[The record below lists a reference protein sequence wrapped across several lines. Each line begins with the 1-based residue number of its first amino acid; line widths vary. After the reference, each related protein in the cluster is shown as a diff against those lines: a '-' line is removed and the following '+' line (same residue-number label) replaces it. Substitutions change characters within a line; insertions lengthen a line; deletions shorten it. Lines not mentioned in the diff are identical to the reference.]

1 MLNVKANKT
10 VRMILLILLAIVM
23 IYPLLWLFA
32 SSFKT
37 DNEIYSSFNLIPKEI
52 TTEGY
57 VKGWNGIRNLNFLV
71 FIWNTVKL
79 VIPTVI
85 FTIISSVLVGY
96 GFARFEFPLKKILF
110 WIMLSS
116 LMLPGTVLIIPRYII
131 FQKLGWIDS
140 YLPFYVP
147 ALLGCYPF
155 FIFMM
160 VQFVRGMPKEL
171 DESAIIDGCNSFSI
185 LTRILIPLMKPA
197 IFSVAIFQF
206 IWTWNSFFDVLIYIS
221 STDKF
226 PIALAL
232 RMYTDVMTSG
242 GINRILAMTVLSI
255 IPSIIIFFSAQKYF
269 IEGIATTG
277 IKG

>member
-1 MLNVKANKT
+1 MKGKT
-10 VRMILLILLAIVM
+10 STAIRMTLLIILALVM
-23 IYPLLWLFA
+23 SYPLLWLLA
-32 SSFKT
+32 SSFKS
-37 DNEIYSSFNLIPKEI
+37 DNEIYSSFTLIPKEI
-52 TTEGY
+52 TFEGY
-57 VKGWNGIRNLNFLV
+57 RSGWKGIRNLNFLV
-71 FIWNTVKL
+71 FIGNTFKL
-79 VIPTVI
+79 VLPTVF
-85 FTIISSVLVGY
+85 FTIIASVTVGY
-96 GFARFEFPLKKILF
+96 GFGRFEFPLKKFLF

-131 FQKLGWIDS
+131 FRNLGWIDS
-140 YLPFYVP
+140 FLPFYIP

-160 VQFVRGMPKEL
+160 IQFIRGMPREL
-171 DESAIIDGCNSFSI
+171 DESAIIDGCNSFTI
-185 LTRILIPLMKPA
+185 LVRILIPLMKPA

-206 IWTWNSFFDVLIYIS
+206 IWTWNSFFDVLIYVS

-255 IPSIIIFFSAQKYF
+255 LPSIYIFFSAQKYF